1 MYYSAIEILL
11 IGINQNLC
19 LGLGLGLVFVDSKHK
34 ID

>member
-19 LGLGLGLVFVDSKHK
+19 LGLGLVFVDSKHK